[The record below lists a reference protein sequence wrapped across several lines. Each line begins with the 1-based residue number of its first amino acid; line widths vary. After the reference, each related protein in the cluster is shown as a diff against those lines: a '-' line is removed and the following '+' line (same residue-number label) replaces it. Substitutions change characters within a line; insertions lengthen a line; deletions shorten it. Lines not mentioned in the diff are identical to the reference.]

1 MMLFINCYIMKFFY
15 VKYGVCVDVN
25 ERVVIVLLVLE
36 FCDVWLENIFS
47 IGVFSFCSMFC
58 R

>member
-1 MMLFINCYIMKFFY
+1 MLLFNCFIMKFFY
-15 VKYGVCVDVN
+15 VKYGVYVDVN

-58 R
+58 W